1 MDVNLRVVC
10 PYLIVAILIIGF
22 MNNSFAQTQQISDPE
37 NSPLMYD
44 VTITLM
50 DISDID
56 YENGGYSLSFWIKLY
71 SEDIDFTLVPPPEI
85 DFVNGKIDEIVHEYT
100 DKNSYSAKVYGTF
113 FTNMNFRNYPLM
125 HLSLPII
132 IEPVQQPVDE
142 IKFVS
147 GKVSSNIDENLTVSG
162 LLFKQVKIDTLDYTY
177 FDGDVFSRYIVTFEF
192 ETPILTSFLVGIFPI
207 LVLAG
212 LVVFLFGLD
221 PRNHDLKAEMVV
233 GVLIAAVFFHV
244 IDVGESLPPLT
255 YLTLEDKVI
264 TILYGMLGVIM
275 VEIISQRKWNPED
288 DLQKAEKIDKKF
300 RMIFV
305 VVSTAIAIIVFL
317 LRI

>member
-1 MDVNLRVVC
+1 M
-10 PYLIVAILIIGF
+10 
-22 MNNSFAQTQQISDPE
+22 
-37 NSPLMYD
+37 
-44 VTITLM
+44 
-50 DISDID
+50 
-56 YENGGYSLSFWIKLY
+56 
-71 SEDIDFTLVPPPEI
+71 
-85 DFVNGKIDEIVHEYT
+85 
-100 DKNSYSAKVYGTF
+100 
-113 FTNMNFRNYPLM
+113 
-125 HLSLPII
+125 
-132 IEPVQQPVDE
+132 
-142 IKFVS
+142 
-147 GKVSSNIDENLTVSG
+147 
-162 LLFKQVKIDTLDYTY
+162 
-177 FDGDVFSRYIVTFEF
+177 
-192 ETPILTSFLVGIFPI
+192 
-207 LVLAG
+207 VLAG